1 MLSHRRSA
9 KMLILFVLLLVT
21 HQAAG
26 HLQCPQVATSFGLG
40 GEIDLSSFSVL
51 LEQPEGVG
59 DGGNVST
66 SDEDQCKLIAWLTV
80 HYYVVAIYVTRSEKS
95 RLPRTQQQDTLFTIK
110 QWLYTLANN
119 SAWY

>member
-26 HLQCPQVATSFGLG
+26 HLQCPQVATSFG

-59 DGGNVST
+59 DGGNVSM
-66 SDEDQCKLIAWLTV
+66 SDEDKCKLIARLTV
-80 HYYVVAIYVTRSEKS
+80 HCYVVAI
-95 RLPRTQQQDTLFTIK
+95 
-110 QWLYTLANN
+110 
-119 SAWY
+119 